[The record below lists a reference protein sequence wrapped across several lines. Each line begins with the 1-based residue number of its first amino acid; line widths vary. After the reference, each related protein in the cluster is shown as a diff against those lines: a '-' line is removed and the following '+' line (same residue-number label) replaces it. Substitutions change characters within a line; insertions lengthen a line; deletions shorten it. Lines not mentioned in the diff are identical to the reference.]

1 MIIRPYNPETDQK
14 AAQRIWREIGWMSDA
29 EQEKHLDTFIKP
41 CRALV
46 AELNGEAES
55 MVLSAPG
62 VFRHLDDDLAMSAVT
77 AVATGRIARK
87 QGFAK
92 KLTAQLIAANAAE
105 GALVSVLGIFEQG
118 FYNLLG
124 YGSGPYEHWISFD
137 PAQLNIKTR
146 ARVPRRLTNDDSAHM
161 HQAMLNRQRRHGACS
176 LLPPEIIEAELS
188 WQSKGFGLGYFDAAN
203 DELTHFFYASTQG
216 EHGPYTINAIAYQ
229 NGEQFLELLA
239 LFKNLGDQVRMIH
252 MHEPP
257 GIQMQDF
264 LVQPFRY
271 RQLTEKSKYMN
282 VNKATSYWQLR
293 ICDLTGC
300 LAQTHLNGEPVQLNL
315 SLIDPI
321 ADLLDD
327 DAPWRSI
334 SGEYIVT
341 LGPVSEAKPGQ
352 DASLPTLT
360 ASVGAFSRLW
370 MGALSASSLAISD
383 DLTGPPELIAAL
395 DRLVCLPEPK
405 WGWDF

>member
-1 MIIRPYNPETDQK
+1 MIIRPYNPEIDQK
-14 AAQRIWREIGWMSDA
+14 AAHRIWREVGWMSET
-29 EQEKHLDTFIKP
+29 EQEKYLDTFIKP

-46 AELNGEAES
+46 AELNGEAEC

-62 VFRHLDDDLAMSAVT
+62 IFRHLDDDLAMSAVT
-77 AVATGRIARK
+77 AVTTSRIARK

-92 KLTAQLIAANAAE
+92 KLTAKLIAADAAE

-137 PAQLNIKTR
+137 PAQLNVKNR
-146 ARVPRRLTNDDSAHM
+146 ARVSRRLTNDDAANM

-176 LLPPEIIEAELS
+176 LLPPELTEAELG
-188 WQSKGFGLGYFDAAN
+188 WQSKGFGLGYFDGEN
-203 DELTHFFYASTQG
+203 GELTHFFFASTQG
-216 EHGPYTINAIAYQ
+216 EHGPYTINAMAYQ
-229 NGEQFLELLA
+229 NGDQFLELLA

-282 VNKATSYWQLR
+282 INKAIAYWQLR
-293 ICDLTGC
+293 ICDLRGC
-300 LAQTHLNGEPVQLNL
+300 LAQTHLDGEPVQFNLNL
-315 SLIDPI
+315 TDPI
-321 ADLLDD
+321 ADVLHD
-327 DAPWRSI
+327 DAPWRGI
-334 SGEYIVT
+334 GGEYTIT
-341 LGPVSEAKPGQ
+341 LGPESEATPGH
-352 DASLPTLT
+352 DANLPTLT

-383 DLTGPPELIAAL
+383 ELAGSPELLANL
-395 DRLVCLPEPK
+395 DRLVGLPEPK